1 MDYLKVEIVDFY
13 RDPDTGAIVNR
24 NDSEYDAYLKNKRV
38 AIKKQEIDQ
47 LKNDVSELKDMM
59 KLVLEKLDKQLKSP
73 FV

>member
-1 MDYLKVEIVDFY
+1 MDYLKVENSGSLY

-38 AIKKQEIDQ
+38 AAQKKLQEIDQ

-59 KLVLEKLDKQLKSP
+59 KLVLEKLDK
-73 FV
+73 